1 MNKNWFSQLNNK
13 LNDIEIRISEIKKL
27 AENNKRRLKQ
37 LKEEIKSKNS
47 NIKLLVEPIDDQI
60 N

>member
-1 MNKNWFSQLNNK
+1 MNKNWFGQLNNK

>member
-1 MNKNWFSQLNNK
+1 MNKNWFGQLNNK

-47 NIKLLVEPIDDQI
+47 NIKLLVELIDDQI

>member
-47 NIKLLVEPIDDQI
+47 NIKLLVELIDDQI

>member
-1 MNKNWFSQLNNK
+1 MNKNWFGQLNNK

-27 AENNKRRLKQ
+27 AENNKSRLKQ